1 MEASF
6 VSTRL
11 PASAFL
17 GVSWLLVGWL
27 ASASGLPPLPAFF
40 YPAVAIFVELLVVCL
55 LAFVCFSSSCDVMM

>member
-11 PASAFL
+11 LASAFF
-17 GVSWLLVGWL
+17 GVSCWL

-40 YPAVAIFVELLVVCL
+40 YPAVVAIFVELLVCL
-55 LAFVCFSSSCDVMM
+55 FGFSAACFSSSCDVMM